1 MVGDPPY
8 RVCIDAGHGGSDPGA
23 RGVVEEKEMT
33 AQTSE
38 ALLALLEADP
48 NYIPLRSRESYDVT
62 AKPSERAEAI
72 NAQSPQLLLSIHGN
86 SAPEGSAAA
95 GFECYPS
102 VPGRTWHQE
111 SYYFAQQLA
120 QGMQAAGAK
129 LRGHGGIRYIYYQG
143 EVKQLVEST
152 HTEVRDERSFTLL
165 EDVNCPAVLAEQC
178 FVTSEAVKSDAM
190 DARMKAVLSSCILRC
205 LLGRRSTRSKRNDI
219 KEQQR
224 LPKPAPMTERRRGE
238 PLFLI
243 FIIFRIM
250 QVIRNI
256 GE

>member
-1 MVGDPPY
+1 MAGRSNPRRSRRRRQGGPSTATVIGLLVCVVCFSAAFFLWKAALFGSRRNESGEEPFRPVVGDPPY

-38 ALLALLEADP
+38 ALLALLKADP
-48 NYIPLRSRESYDVT
+48 NYIPLRSRESYDAT

-72 NAQSPQLLLSIHGN
+72 NAKSPQLLLSIHGN

-143 EVKQLVEST
+143 EV
-152 HTEVRDERSFTLL
+152 
-165 EDVNCPAVLAEQC
+165 
-178 FVTSEAVKSDAM
+178 
-190 DARMKAVLSSCILRC
+190 
-205 LLGRRSTRSKRNDI
+205 
-219 KEQQR
+219 
-224 LPKPAPMTERRRGE
+224 
-238 PLFLI
+238 
-243 FIIFRIM
+243 
-250 QVIRNI
+250 
-256 GE
+256 